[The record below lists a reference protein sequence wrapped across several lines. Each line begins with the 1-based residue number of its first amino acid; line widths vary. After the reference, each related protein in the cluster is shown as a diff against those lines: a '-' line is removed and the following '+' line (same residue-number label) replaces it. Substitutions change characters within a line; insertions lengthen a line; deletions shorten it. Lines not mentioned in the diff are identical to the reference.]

1 MRYRIR
7 FLLSTIFIVLALRIP
22 AAAFDTGDRSTIPEY
37 RPSSELKKVNLSR
50 NSSGELSGNIR
61 ELASTL
67 SGNMRYPDPLAGD
80 IADGLLATTFVKL
93 DNLRSTSSF
102 GRYLAEQLMTEFRQ
116 LGYNVI
122 DVRKSRS
129 IMVREKAGVFGI
141 SRAASEIKREVS
153 ADGMLSGTY
162 MAGPEEIL
170 VNARILDN
178 KTGRLL
184 AGAVERIPRTPF
196 IDKMLKRT
204 SSGDQGKEGVMY
216 MKELGEN
223 RRER

>member
-1 MRYRIR
+1 MRYRIS
-7 FLLSTIFIVLALRIP
+7 FLLSTIFIALALQIP
-22 AAAFDTGDRSTIPEY
+22 AAAFETGGRSTVPEY
-37 RPSSELKKVNLSR
+37 MPSLELNKIKSSHNG
-50 NSSGELSGNIR
+50 SGELTGNI
-61 ELASTL
+61 EKLASTL
-67 SGNMRYPDPLAGD
+67 SRNMEYPDPFAGD

-93 DNLRSTSSF
+93 DNLYSTSSF

-129 IMVREKAGVFGI
+129 LMLKKQTGEFGI
-141 SRAASEIKREVS
+141 SRDSSELKEEIS

-162 MAGPEEIL
+162 VAGPEEIL

-184 AGAVERIPRTPF
+184 AGAVERIPRTPL

-204 SSGDQGKEGVMY
+204 SSAEQGKGGVMY
-216 MKELGEN
+216 MKELGG
-223 RRER
+223 RP